1 MSSKSS
7 WNTSQDGNLNT
18 RELTLWQVMLLKE
31 VRSRKN
37 PVGIGLFVCLFV
49 LKTQEGSTI
58 KLGGRKNKEKL
69 QKLQKWNWAYVKIKE
84 SRDE

>member
-49 LKTQEGSTI
+49 LKTQEGSKI

-69 QKLQKWNWAYVKIKE
+69 QKLQKWNWAHVKIKE

>member
-49 LKTQEGSTI
+49 LNTQEGSKI

-69 QKLQKWNWAYVKIKE
+69 QKLQKWN
-84 SRDE
+84 

>member
-49 LKTQEGSTI
+49 LNTQEGSKI
-58 KLGGRKNKEKL
+58 KLWGRKNKEKL
-69 QKLQKWNWAYVKIKE
+69 QKLQKWN
-84 SRDE
+84 

>member
-49 LKTQEGSTI
+49 LNTQEGSKI

>member
-69 QKLQKWNWAYVKIKE
+69 QKLQKWNWAHVKIKE

>member
-49 LKTQEGSTI
+49 LKTQEGSKI

-69 QKLQKWNWAYVKIKE
+69 QKLQKWN
-84 SRDE
+84 

>member
-49 LKTQEGSTI
+49 LKTQEGSKI